1 MHYKCAIFD
10 AAARAQI
17 CSIALLNDIY
27 RLLPKR
33 FRSKIDRPPLA
44 TIYEDKQSICQIG
57 MKWVLFS
64 TDPHEVV

>member
-1 MHYKCAIFD
+1 MHNKRAIFD

-17 CSIALLNDIY
+17 CSITLLNDVY

-44 TIYEDKQSICQIG
+44 TVHEDKQTIYQIG
-57 MKWVLFS
+57 MKRVLFPS
-64 TDPHEVV
+64 NPHEVV